1 MKLLIFGNCGC
12 GKTYLANQ
20 LSLLTNIE
28 VVNLDRIM
36 WIPGTDLFRDSLD
49 IEKDLQNI
57 MKLDNYIIEG
67 VWGKVMEFLITN
79 DKIDLLVFLE
89 VDINECTRNILRRIS
104 NEENG
109 MIPYEER
116 MKIVKYAN
124 NYYIKNLT
132 TENIDSPLELDLH
145 KQFNY
150 SFHKNIYDT
159 FIPYNGKIY
168 LQNRITIN
176 TFINTFLDKYP
187 LNYITNL

>member
-1 MKLLIFGNCGC
+1 
-12 GKTYLANQ
+12 
-20 LSLLTNIE
+20 
-28 VVNLDRIM
+28 
-36 WIPGTDLFRDSLD
+36 
-49 IEKDLQNI
+49 
-57 MKLDNYIIEG
+57 
-67 VWGKVMEFLITN
+67 
-79 DKIDLLVFLE
+79 
-89 VDINECTRNILRRIS
+89 
-104 NEENG
+104 
-109 MIPYEER
+109 

>member
-89 VDINECTRNILRRIS
+89 VDINECTRNILGRIS

-109 MIPYEER
+109 MIPY
-116 MKIVKYAN
+116 
-124 NYYIKNLT
+124 
-132 TENIDSPLELDLH
+132 
-145 KQFNY
+145 
-150 SFHKNIYDT
+150 
-159 FIPYNGKIY
+159 
-168 LQNRITIN
+168 
-176 TFINTFLDKYP
+176 
-187 LNYITNL
+187 